1 MKYLLTCIFLLAA
14 TSFLAAQTFHIQG
27 NIELDKGE
35 LLVLTQQ
42 VEGMDTLEILDQ
54 SFYQAF
60 PNGDKKLLAAY
71 TDVALNGG
79 SCRLKTYSARI
90 HRELIIKCFQ
100 PLENFC
106 ACVLIP
112 AYEIEK

>member
-1 MKYLLTCIFLLAA
+1 M
-14 TSFLAAQTFHIQG
+14 TSFSAIAIKKCFFWKAWICRKYSTNLFI
-27 NIELDKGE
+27 
-35 LLVLTQQ
+35 
-42 VEGMDTLEILDQ
+42 
-54 SFYQAF
+54 AF

-71 TDVALNGG
+71 TDVAVNGG

-106 ACVLIP
+106 ACILIP